1 MNGKYIK
8 HSIILLQVLW
18 IVIIFS
24 FSLQSGD
31 VSSVSSGWLAQ
42 HVLSLTKSIGF
53 NLSLNDVT
61 YLVRKTAHFSE
72 YAILGLIT
80 YTNMVNFRKFKL
92 VFLISFIVPFLDEL
106 LQHFIHGRYG
116 SPIDSMID
124 LAGLCSGMLI
134 AFAILTLAKNHFVQP
149 AKYDKI

>member
-1 MNGKYIK
+1 MNRKHVKY
-8 HSIILLQVLW
+8 SYILLQVLW

-42 HVLSLTKSIGF
+42 NVLSLTKSIGF

-61 YLVRKTAHFSE
+61 FMVRKTAHFSE

-80 YTNMVNFRKFKL
+80 YTNIVNFKKFKSY
-92 VFLISFIVPFLDEL
+92 FLISFAVPFLDEL
-106 LQHFIHGRYG
+106 LQHFINGRYG

-134 AFAILTLAKNHFVQP
+134 AVAILTLAKNHFVQT
-149 AKYDKI
+149 D